1 MDTMNI
7 IDLARQ
13 ACLTAGVLILP
24 ILVVTLLVGVTMS
37 VLQAVTQVQDHAIS
51 FIPKLLAVGMVL
63 FLLLPWMTDYFVEYA
78 ADSIR
83 QIPAIVF
90 GG

>member
-1 MDTMNI
+1 MDAMNI

-13 ACLTAGVLILP
+13 AGMSAGILVGPVLIAA
-24 ILVVTLLVGVTMS
+24 LVVGVVMS

-51 FIPKLLAVGMVL
+51 FVPKIVAIGCV
-63 FLLLPWMTDYFVEYA
+63 LLLFMPWMTDYFVEFMTN
-78 ADSIR
+78 SVR
-83 QIPAIVF
+83 QIPAVVF

>member
-1 MDTMNI
+1 MDTMDV

-13 ACLTAGVLILP
+13 ASLSAGVLIAPVL
-24 ILVVTLLVGVTMS
+24 LVTLAVGVFMS

-51 FIPKLLAVGMVL
+51 FVPKLLAIGFVL
-63 FLLLPWMTDYFVEYA
+63 VLLMPWMTDYFVEYMSE
-78 ADSIR
+78 SIR
-83 QIPAIVF
+83 QIPSIVF

>member
-1 MDTMNI
+1 MDPMNV

-13 ACLTAGVLILP
+13 ACLSAGVLVAPVLIVALA
-24 ILVVTLLVGVTMS
+24 VGVFMS

-51 FIPKLLAVGMVL
+51 FVPKLLAIGLVL

-78 ADSIR
+78 AESIR
-83 QIPAIVF
+83 QIPSIVF

>member
-1 MDTMNI
+1 MDGMAV

-13 ACLTAGVLILP
+13 ACISAGILAAP
-24 ILVVTLLVGVTMS
+24 VLVVALLVGVFMS
-37 VLQAVTQVQDHAIS
+37 ILQAVTQVQDHAIS
-51 FIPKLLAVGMVL
+51 FVPKLLAVGFVL
-63 FLLLPWMTDYFVEYA
+63 FLLMPWMTDYFVEYA
-78 ADSIR
+78 AESIR

>member
-1 MDTMNI
+1 MDAMHI

-13 ACLTAGVLILP
+13 AGLSTGILVAPVLMVALIVGVL
-24 ILVVTLLVGVTMS
+24 MS

-51 FIPKLLAVGMVL
+51 FIPKLFAIGCV
-63 FLLLPWMTDYFVEYA
+63 LLLCMPWMADYFVELM

-83 QIPAIVF
+83 QIPSIVF